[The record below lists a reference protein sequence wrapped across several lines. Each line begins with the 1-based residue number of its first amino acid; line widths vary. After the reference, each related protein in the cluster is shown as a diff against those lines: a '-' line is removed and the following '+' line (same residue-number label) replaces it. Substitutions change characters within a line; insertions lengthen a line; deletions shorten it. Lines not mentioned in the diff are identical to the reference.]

1 MPYGLVFIIGI
12 LVLLFFIVKLKT
24 NAFIGLL
31 AATFTIG
38 ACSGMQLTKVV
49 STISEGFG
57 GTVASIGLVIIF
69 GTILGKYLE
78 VTNST
83 DRMALSI
90 VGAFGESNTTLAMA
104 IAGYIISIPVFSDS
118 AMVVLAPLVLA
129 LAAKNK
135 KPRVAVAALGTSL
148 AAGLLST
155 NVFFP
160 PTPGPLAAAGMLNI
174 DIGQA
179 MLFGGLVAMVR
190 TLFGWGY
197 AKFYLGKKAEDW
209 FTYENQEMIEAA
221 FNINNKKEKTM
232 PSLWGALFPLPHP
245 LVLILFNTFS
255 KMIFGGD
262 SPVVAITAFI
272 GDPTIALV
280 LGCVSAMII
289 HRKELK
295 QDGILS
301 TLSLGIKESGSI
313 VFIVSAGGALG
324 SVLKAS
330 GVGTSLAESIASLPI
345 PTLLIPFLIG
355 ATIKMINGSGTTALI
370 TAVTICEPMVAALG
384 ISPIIVFLAA
394 CCGASICSHIND
406 SFFWVYS
413 GNLGMDMKTG
423 LKTLSISNIVSTVG
437 ALAATFILGLLL

>member
-38 ACSGMQLTKVV
+38 ACSGMPLTEVV

-57 GTVASIGLVIIF
+57 GTVTSIGLVIIF

-90 VGAFGESNTTLAMA
+90 VGAFGESNTALAMGL
-104 IAGYIISIPVFSDS
+104 AGYIISIPVFSDS
-118 AMVVLAPLVLA
+118 AMVILSPLVLA
-129 LAAKNK
+129 LAAKNR
-135 KPRVAVAALGTSL
+135 KPLTAIAVLGVSL
-148 AAGLLST
+148 ASGLLST

-179 MLFGGLVAMVR
+179 MLFGGLIALVR

-197 AKFYLGKKAEDW
+197 AKFFLDKKEENW
-209 FTYENQEMIEAA
+209 FSYDNQEIIAA
-221 FNINNKKEKTM
+221 ASAKNEEKDM
-232 PSLWGALFPLPHP
+232 PGLFGAILPLLLP

-255 KMIFGGD
+255 KMIFGAE
-262 SPVVAITAFI
+262 SSVVAVTSFI
-272 GDPTIALV
+272 GDPIIALV
-280 LGCVSAMII
+280 IGCVCAMII
-289 HRKELK
+289 HRNTLHK
-295 QDGILS
+295 DGILS
-301 TLSLGIKESGSI
+301 TLTAGLKESGTI
-313 VFIVSAGGALG
+313 VFVVSAGGALG
-324 SVLKAS
+324 SILKAS
-330 GVGTSLAESIASLPI
+330 GVGTSLAESVASLPI

-423 LKTLSISNIVSTVG
+423 LKTLSASCLVATVG
-437 ALAATFILGLLL
+437 ALGATFILSLFL

>member
-1 MPYGLVFIIGI
+1 MPFGLVFIIGI

-38 ACSGMQLTKVV
+38 ACSGMPLTEVV

-57 GTVASIGLVIIF
+57 GTVTSIGLVIIF

-90 VGAFGESNTTLAMA
+90 VDAFGESNSALAMA
-104 IAGYIISIPVFSDS
+104 LTGYIISIPVFSDS
-118 AMVVLAPLVLA
+118 AMVVLSPLVIA

-135 KPRVAVAALGTSL
+135 KPRVAIAVLGTAL
-148 AAGLLST
+148 AGGLLST

-179 MLFGGLVAMVR
+179 MLFGGLVALIR
-190 TLFGWGY
+190 TLFGWLY
-197 AKFYLGKKAEDW
+197 AKFFLQKKEENW
-209 FTYENQEMIEAA
+209 FTYDNQEIIEAA
-221 FNINNKKEKTM
+221 SKDNEEKNM
-232 PSLWGALFPLPHP
+232 PGLTGALFPLVFP
-245 LVLILFNTFS
+245 LVLILMNTFG
-255 KMIFGGD
+255 KMIFGEG
-262 SPVVAITAFI
+262 SSIVSVTSFI
-272 GDPTIALV
+272 GDPIVALV
-280 LGCVSAMII
+280 IGCVSAMII
-289 HRKELK
+289 HRKTLK
-295 QDGILS
+295 GEGILS
-301 TLSLGIKESGSI
+301 TLSEGLKESGTI
-313 VFIVSAGGALG
+313 VFVVSAGGALG

-330 GVGTSLAESIASLPI
+330 GVGTSLAESVASLPI

-370 TAVTICEPMVAALG
+370 TAVTICEPMVAALE
-384 ISPIIVFLAA
+384 INPLIIFLAA
-394 CCGASICSHIND
+394 CCGASVCSHIND

-423 LKTLSISNIVSTVG
+423 LKTLSASCIFSTVG
-437 ALAATFILGLLL
+437 ALGATFILSLFI

>member
-1 MPYGLVFIIGI
+1 MPFGLVFLIGI

-24 NAFIGLL
+24 NAFVGLL
-31 AATFTIG
+31 AATFAIG
-38 ACSGMQLTKVV
+38 ACSGMPLTTVI

-57 GTVASIGLVIIF
+57 GTVTSIGLVIIF

-90 VGAFGESNTTLAMA
+90 VEGFGESNTALAMA
-104 IAGYIISIPVFSDS
+104 LTGYIISIPVFSDS
-118 AMVVLAPLVLA
+118 AMVVLSPLVLA

-135 KPRVAVAALGTSL
+135 KPRVAIAVLGTSL

-179 MLFGGLVAMVR
+179 MLFGGLVALIR

-197 AKFYLGKKAEDW
+197 AKFFLNKKAEDW
-209 FTYENQEMIEAA
+209 FTYDNQAIIDAA
-221 FNINNKKEKTM
+221 AGDKEEKNM
-232 PSLWGALFPLPHP
+232 PGLFGALLPLLLP
-245 LVLILFNTFS
+245 LVLILTNTFS
-255 KMIFGGD
+255 KMIFGEE
-262 SPVVAITAFI
+262 SAVVSVTSFI
-272 GDPTIALV
+272 GDPIVALV
-280 LGCVSAMII
+280 IGCVIAMII
-289 HRKELK
+289 HKDTLK
-295 QDGILS
+295 GEGILS
-301 TLSLGIKESGSI
+301 TLNAGLKESGSI
-313 VFIVSAGGALG
+313 VFVVAAGGALG
-324 SVLKAS
+324 SILKAS
-330 GVGTSLAESIASLPI
+330 GVGASLAESVASLPI

-384 ISPIIVFLAA
+384 MSPIIIFLAA

-423 LKTLSISNIVSTVG
+423 LKTLSASCIVSTVG
-437 ALAATFILGLLL
+437 ALGATFVLSLFL

>member
-1 MPYGLVFIIGI
+1 MPFGLVFIIGI

-31 AATFTIG
+31 AATFAIG
-38 ACSGMQLTKVV
+38 ACSGMPLTEVV
-49 STISEGFG
+49 STISSGFG
-57 GTVASIGLVIIF
+57 GTVTSIGLVIIF

-90 VGAFGESNTTLAMA
+90 VNAFGESNSALAMA
-104 IAGYIISIPVFSDS
+104 LTGYIISIPVFSDS
-118 AMVVLAPLVLA
+118 AMVVLSPLVLA

-135 KPRVAVAALGTSL
+135 KPRVAIAVLGTAL
-148 AAGLLST
+148 AGGLLST

-179 MLFGGLVAMVR
+179 MLFGGLVALVR

-197 AKFYLGKKAEDW
+197 SKFFLQKKAEDW
-209 FTYENQEMIEAA
+209 FTYENQAIIAA
-221 FNINNKKEKTM
+221 ASEKKEEKNM
-232 PSLWGALFPLPHP
+232 PGLFGALLPLVLP
-245 LVLILFNTFS
+245 LVLILMNTFS
-255 KMIFGGD
+255 KMIFGAD
-262 SPVVAITAFI
+262 SSVVSVTAFI
-272 GDPTIALV
+272 GDPIIALV
-280 LGCVSAMII
+280 IGCVSAMII
-289 HRKELK
+289 HRNTLK
-295 QDGILS
+295 GEGILS
-301 TLSLGIKESGSI
+301 TLSAGLKESGTI
-313 VFIVSAGGALG
+313 VFVVSAGGALG
-324 SVLKAS
+324 SILKAS
-330 GVGTSLAESIASLPI
+330 GVGTSLAESVASLPI

-384 ISPIIVFLAA
+384 INPIIIFLAA

-423 LKTLSISNIVSTVG
+423 LKTLSASCIFSTVG
-437 ALAATFILGLLL
+437 ALAATFILSLFI

>member
-1 MPYGLVFIIGI
+1 MPYGLVFLMGI

-38 ACSGMQLTKVV
+38 ACSGMPLPKVLA
-49 STISEGFG
+49 TISKGFG
-57 GTVASIGLVIIF
+57 GTVTSIGLVIIF

-90 VGAFGESNTTLAMA
+90 VEAFGESNTALAMA
-104 IAGYIISIPVFSDS
+104 LAGYLISIPVFSDS
-118 AMVVLAPLVLA
+118 AMVVLSPLVLA

-135 KPRVAVAALGTSL
+135 KHRVAIAVLGTSL
-148 AAGLLST
+148 AGGLLST

-160 PTPGPLAAAGMLNI
+160 PTPGPLAAAGMLHI

-179 MLFGGLVAMVR
+179 MLFGGLVALVR
-190 TLFGWGY
+190 TLFSWGY
-197 AKFYLGKKAEDW
+197 AKFYLGQKAEDW
-209 FTYENQEMIEAA
+209 FTYENQEILDAA
-221 FNINNKKEKTM
+221 AGPKEEKEM
-232 PSLWGALFPLPHP
+232 PGLFGALFPLVLP
-245 LVLILFNTFS
+245 LVLILLNTFIR
-255 KMIFGGD
+255 MIVGAD
-262 SPVVAITAFI
+262 SALAAVTSFI
-272 GDPTIALV
+272 GDPTVALV
-280 LGCVSAMII
+280 IGCVSAMII
-289 HRKELK
+289 HGNTLH

-301 TLSLGIKESGSI
+301 TLNAGIKESGSI
-313 VFIVSAGGALG
+313 VFVVSAGGALG

-330 GVGTSLAESIASLPI
+330 GVGTSLAEGVASLPI

-394 CCGASICSHIND
+394 CCGASVCSHIND
-406 SFFWVYS
+406 SFFWVYA

-423 LKTLSISNIVSTVG
+423 LKTLSLSCLVSTVG
-437 ALAATFILGLLL
+437 ALGATFVLSLFL